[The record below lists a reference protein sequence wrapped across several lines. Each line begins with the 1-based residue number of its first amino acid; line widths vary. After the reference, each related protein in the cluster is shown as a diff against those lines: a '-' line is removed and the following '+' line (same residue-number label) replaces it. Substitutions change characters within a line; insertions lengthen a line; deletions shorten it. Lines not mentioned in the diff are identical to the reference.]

1 MHRPAARRPRAGLTV
16 IEVLVALILVTVG
29 LLGFAATSA
38 LALRST
44 TVAAHQQDALAR
56 LDRRMAL
63 LGAAGCER
71 AASGE
76 TALDSMGARERW
88 IVDAVGNG
96 AATVALTVEWVDPRG
111 THTLSLRSA
120 LLC

>member
-1 MHRPAARRPRAGLTV
+1 MHRPAARCPRRGLTV

-44 TVAAHQQDALAR
+44 TMAAREHDALTR
-56 LDRRMAL
+56 LDGRMAL

-71 AASGE
+71 AVSGD
-76 TALDSMGARERW
+76 TSFDSAGVRERW
-88 IVDAVGNG
+88 TVGAVRNG

-111 THTLSLRSA
+111 PHTLSLRSA